1 MKKRMTLGDKFW
13 NFILGDIVDDVPKI
27 SASKTNKAGS
37 GTKTFV
43 VMNAEDRERLHQL
56 TSTMSLLTRASLQDV
71 QNRFDYDAKMSVS
84 PKIEAKGTKTL
95 VGPPATEVDEVD
107 QFLEEQLASD
117 PELKAAVDSVVK
129 KSEPIE
135 STEEAAFDAKETK
148 EEMKVAKAAKAA
160 KVAKD
165 EEGEAEPVVVSSV
178 FVEGIKEVVGGGLK
192 TKVIVNNEAG
202 MEVSTK
208 STAVADANEAI
219 DVVEKEAE
227 VIQP

>member
-1 MKKRMTLGDKFW
+1 MTLGDKFW

-27 SASKTNKAGS
+27 SGSKTNKAGS

-43 VMNAEDRERLHQL
+43 VMNAEDRERLQQL

-71 QNRFDYDAKMSVS
+71 QNRFDYDAKMNAS

-129 KSEPIE
+129 SEPIE
-135 STEEAAFDAKETK
+135 SKEAAALAAKETK
-148 EEMKVAKAAKAA
+148 QETKEETKVAE
-160 KVAKD
+160 D
-165 EEGEAEPVVVSSV
+165 GEEEAEPVVVSSV
-178 FVEGIKEVVGGGLK
+178 FVEGINEVVGGGLK
-192 TKVIVNNEAG
+192 TKVIVNNETG
-202 MEVSTK
+202 MEMSTK
-208 STAVADANEAI
+208 STAVADADEAI
-219 DVVEKEAE
+219 DVVEKGAE

>member
-148 EEMKVAKAAKAA
+148 EEMKVAKVAKM
-160 KVAKD
+160 AKD

-208 STAVADANEAI
+208 TTAVADVNEAI

>member
-1 MKKRMTLGDKFW
+1 MTLGDKFW
-13 NFILGDIVDDVPKI
+13 NFILGDIMDDVPKI

-71 QNRFDYDAKMSVS
+71 QNRFDYDAKMNVS

-129 KSEPIE
+129 CEPIE
-135 STEEAAFDAKETK
+135 STEEAAIDAKETK
-148 EEMKVAKAAKAA
+148 EETKVA
-160 KVAKD
+160 KVAKMAKD
-165 EEGEAEPVVVSSV
+165 EEEEAEPVVVSSV

-202 MEVSTK
+202 MELSTS

>member
-1 MKKRMTLGDKFW
+1 VKKRMTLGDKFW

-148 EEMKVAKAAKAA
+148 EEMKVAKVAKM
-160 KVAKD
+160 AKD
-165 EEGEAEPVVVSSV
+165 EEGEDEPVVVSSV

-208 STAVADANEAI
+208 TTAVADVNEAI

>member
-1 MKKRMTLGDKFW
+1 VKKRMTLGDKFW

-71 QNRFDYDAKMSVS
+71 QNRFDYDAKMNVS

-148 EEMKVAKAAKAA
+148 EETKVAKVAKM
-160 KVAKD
+160 AKD

-208 STAVADANEAI
+208 TTAVADVNEAI